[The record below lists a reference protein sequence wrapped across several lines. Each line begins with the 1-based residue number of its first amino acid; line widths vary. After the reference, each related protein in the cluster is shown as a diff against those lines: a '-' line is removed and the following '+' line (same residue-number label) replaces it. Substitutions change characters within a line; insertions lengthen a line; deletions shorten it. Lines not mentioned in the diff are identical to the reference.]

1 MTRYEFENC
10 AAEFTIYYIPDTT
23 GWTDSSAYDVEKGTW
38 NGYPL
43 KTWDGKTIPEE
54 TKTSVPTGKYCI
66 RAIDESGNPVS
77 DATVWW
83 NGSRAVTDEN
93 GDAFVD
99 LTTVGEP
106 VIRVVKSEYIEWTNK
121 NSNWKRV
128 IHASNK

>member
-1 MTRYEFENC
+1 MERLSAENM
-10 AAEFTIYYIPDTT
+10 
-23 GWTDSSAYDVEKGTW
+23 GWKNNSGR
-38 NGYPL
+38 N
-43 KTWDGKTIPEE
+43 
-54 TKTSVPTGKYCI
+54 KTSVPTGKYCI

-106 VIRVVKSEYIEWTNK
+106 VIRVVKSGYIEWTNK
-121 NSNWKRV
+121 TATGKRAT
-128 IHASNK
+128 HALNE